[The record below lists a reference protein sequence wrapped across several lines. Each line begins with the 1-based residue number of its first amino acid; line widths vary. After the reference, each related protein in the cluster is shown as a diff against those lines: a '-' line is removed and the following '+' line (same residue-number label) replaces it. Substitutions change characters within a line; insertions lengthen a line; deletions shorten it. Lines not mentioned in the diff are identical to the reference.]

1 MNSLR
6 MSVLSNKAILCWTAS
21 LALLAGCAEKPSEE
35 MLVQFPVSASAE
47 VGLTKVSVQGDYSLV
62 WNQGDRAA
70 FLAVDPEGSSA
81 GTTLTVY
88 AVDSGFGRAMFK
100 GSVTMSRT
108 PQTCFFAYPESS
120 LLSADGSVV
129 FSCASQTGAH
139 SPFLTGSSPYDASGM
154 EVLLKQAGGMLHLH
168 TPEGV
173 VSVAVRG
180 NASEPVSKFCVR
192 DASVSFPSDAL
203 EEFTVPLSGTDNYI
217 AMPPVNFS
225 RGFSLVFTREDGARM
240 FKSYSSDGG
249 QNSGFDFSAGKFVE
263 INVQE
268 FVQTSVS
275 ATVAVSHV
283 NDGSGILTGSSVTV
297 SSFSCSGITSKIVS
311 ACGIE
316 LYVGSS
322 LARKIEASSFAGG
335 EVLESVTGWP
345 YLPSS
350 SPVTLKPYCVV
361 NGEKVYGA
369 QTPVTVPAPSFT
381 ASVSGYTSYSLYRK
395 GDVSGANSF
404 TDATAIKAVGASVG
418 ISADILSNPNYAAP
432 TVSFAT
438 DKGKSLAVAPMRGAS
453 YTFGEWGGHPW
464 DTSNLTATVT
474 FDGVAVSSAPLPCV
488 VTGLPYSVDFNSQPS
503 EWSRSSNTSWT
514 SGLKLGGNTGSATAK
529 LDASRIYV
537 PDGESVDLTMRLS
550 DITMRTISAMWISNP
565 SILEVTLGSSSSQL
579 LKGPDFSSFKL
590 ATKDEYHSSVSL
602 DGTLSSAD
610 KGVVLAQTRGEEGCY
625 CTIGGLTLK
634 YR

>member
-1 MNSLR
+1 MNSLC

-35 MLVQFPVSASAE
+35 MVVQFPVSASAE

-62 WNQGDRAA
+62 WNQDDRVA
-70 FLAVDPEGSSA
+70 FLAVGPGGASA

-100 GSVTMSRT
+100 GSVSMTET
-108 PQTCFFAYPESS
+108 PQSCMFAYPESAI
-120 LLSADGSVV
+120 LSADGSAV
-129 FSCASQTGAH
+129 FSCASQTGVH
-139 SPFLTGSSPYDASGM
+139 SPFLLGMSAYDAAGM
-154 EVLLKQAGGMLHLH
+154 EVLMKQVGGMLYLH

-173 VSVAVRG
+173 VSVTVKG

-203 EEFTVPLSGTDNYI
+203 DEFTVPVSGTDNYI
-217 AMPPVNFS
+217 AMPPVNFT
-225 RGFSLVFTREDGARM
+225 RGFSLIFTREDGARM

-249 QNSGFDFSAGKFVE
+249 QTSGFDFSAGKFVE
-263 INVQE
+263 ISVPD
-268 FVQTSVS
+268 FVETVVSAVVSVS
-275 ATVAVSHV
+275 HTV
-283 NDGSGILTGSSVTV
+283 DGTGLLNGSTASV
-297 SSFSCSGITSKIVS
+297 SSFACNGVTSKIVS

-316 LYVGSS
+316 LYVGES
-322 LARKIEASSFAGG
+322 LARNIEASSFAGG
-335 EVLESVTGWP
+335 EILDAVSSWP
-345 YLPSS
+345 YLPFSS
-350 SPVTLKPYCVV
+350 SVTLKPYCVV

-369 QTPVTVPAPSFT
+369 QTPVTVPKPSFT
-381 ASVSGYTSYSLYRK
+381 ASVSGYTSYSLYRQ
-395 GDVSGANSF
+395 GDVSGANAF
-404 TDATAIKAVGASVG
+404 TDATAIKGVGASVG
-418 ISADILSNPNYAAP
+418 ISSDILSNPNYAAP
-432 TVSFAT
+432 TVSFST
-438 DKGKSLAVAPMRGAS
+438 DKGKSLSAVKMTGAS
-453 YTFGEWGGHPW
+453 YTFGEWRGHSW
-464 DTSNLTATVT
+464 DTSKLTATVS
-474 FDGVAVSSAPLPCV
+474 FDGVAVSSAPLACV

-514 SGLKLGGNTGSATAK
+514 SGLKLGGNTGSATAE
-529 LDASRIYV
+529 LDGSRIYV

-579 LKGPDFSSFKL
+579 LKGPNFSSLKL